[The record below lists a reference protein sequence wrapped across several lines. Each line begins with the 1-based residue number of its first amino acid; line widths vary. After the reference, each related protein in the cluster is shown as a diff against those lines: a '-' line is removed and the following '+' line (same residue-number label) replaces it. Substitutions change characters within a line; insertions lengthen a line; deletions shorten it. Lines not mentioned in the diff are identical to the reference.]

1 MAIYLGSTLISSN
14 PTGTGALYLG
24 SLNICDAYL
33 ENTQVFDNCNQP
45 NTSVVLTVVNAV
57 TGGGET
63 LVGDLT
69 GATKSGQP
77 GTSFT
82 AFNTSV
88 SLATY
93 YSWASGPTFSGEV
106 GGTFPATGSISRT
119 TTVGGTT
126 TYSPPPSTGTYTLSV
141 TDNVGTG
148 ISYQINGANPQTG
161 TIGSSSYSWTITIT
175 LAQDYIVGT
184 AISVNGGT
192 SIPSGTYGQ
201 GQSFTSQA
209 ITGTISQTTDTIN
222 ATISGSIAPAE
233 FQYSYTLTNQVAN
246 STATKTV
253 TNLTN
258 GATYSAS
265 SNLITGTPGSTWD
278 MNGEA
283 TPNTNYV
290 WSGGTQPASANQT
303 VSATMPQN
311 SNGSTTITLT
321 GTTVYSN
328 PATSISLNNNA
339 GSCSNDACIAAS
351 GSSTTW
357 WYSGS
362 LQGAT
367 LWSNSNLTGSNPA
380 GGWYKTGTS
389 STLEYNG
396 GVSSSGNF
404 CYSSVTYVGM
414 GTGGTSTNACNDNLN
429 DYYYVSGASYSA
441 NAASAIWDDTS
452 ACDGAGSGYYS
463 WGSPRTWNQTNSSGL
478 VINVGTC

>member
-45 NTSVVLTVVNAV
+45 NTSVVLTVVNAIQPT
-57 TGGGET
+57 TGT
-63 LVGDLT
+63 NLVGDLD

-88 SLATY
+88 FLDQY
-93 YSWASGPTFSGEV
+93 YSFNPGSPTFSGEV
-106 GGTFPATGSISRT
+106 GGTFPATGSITRT

-126 TYSPPPSTGTYTLSV
+126 SYNPPPSTGTYTLNV

-148 ISYQINGANPQTG
+148 ISYQINGSNPQTG

-278 MNGEA
+278 MKGEA

-321 GTTVYSN
+321 GTTAYSN
-328 PATSISLNNNA
+328 PATSISL
-339 GSCSNDACIAAS
+339 GQVGYCSNEACIDP

-357 WYSGS
+357 WYQGS

-367 LWSNSNLTGSNPA
+367 LWANSSLTGANPA
-380 GGWYKTGTS
+380 PGYYSTGGGT
-389 STLEYNG
+389 TLEYSG
-396 GVSSSGNF
+396 GVSSTNNS
-404 CYSSVTYVGM
+404 CYSSTTYIALGDGGNSVT
-414 GTGGTSTNACNDNLN
+414 ACNDPLN
-429 DYYYVSGASYSA
+429 DYFYVTGSTNPQSMNGV
-441 NAASAIWDDTS
+441 WDNQD
-452 ACDGAGSGYYS
+452 ACTGAGADFYS
-463 WGSPRTWNQTNSSGL
+463 DGNSWNQTNSSGL
-478 VINVGTC
+478 VINFGTC